1 MSNLERPIQK
11 CPITIMSKFL
21 LKNIQMSKQKCPI
34 KNVQNENVQNKNENV
49 QNDWNCTEKSTYDL
63 RVRRWQLIVISMI
76 ALPKS
81 ICLPQILHLSS
92 DGKNVKHLRL
102 RRLRSHPNLAT
113 MKTDRHVKKAR
124 RHGRTDG
131 RTDRWMDG
139 QTDGQTDID
148 GKGN

>member
-1 MSNLERPIQK
+1 
-11 CPITIMSKFL
+11 
-21 LKNIQMSKQKCPI
+21 
-34 KNVQNENVQNKNENV
+34 
-49 QNDWNCTEKSTYDL
+49 
-63 RVRRWQLIVISMI
+63 MI

-139 QTDGQTDID
+139 QTDRQMNGPTNIQMDGQTI
-148 GKGN
+148 